1 MRMDNRDYMK
11 AFGEWRCYIIY
22 NSHCLILLIQ
32 LYVYYKGDW

>member
-22 NSHCLILLIQ
+22 NSPLSNIINIVVCLL
-32 LYVYYKGDW
+32 